1 MQDKQILTIS
11 TKHMN
16 FRVDLDTVD
25 PADEEFIQFLKM
37 NDIGARVLQAF
48 GPGGGN
54 PLVRYTGSRTALERM
69 ITEHFDDDSGFFS
82 ALIVNRNLE
91 PVSPRC
97 RCQQQKGN

>member
-1 MQDKQILTIS
+1 MKDKQILTIS

-54 PLVRYTGSRTALERM
+54 PLVRYTGSRITLSKM
-69 ITEHFDDDSGFFS
+69 ITEQFGGNVDLLPE
-82 ALIVNRNLE
+82 LIVNRNLE